1 MRNTLIVICT
11 VAASVSPAAA
21 QSAADLVLQGDQ
33 LEKDRKEEA
42 ALAKYKDALKLEPTN
57 LDALCG
63 ASFMCSR
70 VGNRQ
75 TSKTLKEAYFKT
87 AKIYAEGALKK
98 NPGSAEANYV
108 MAVAMGRLAL
118 ISGSKDKVAASRD
131 IYKYAQKAVQINP
144 RYALAWNVLGKYNY
158 EVSNLNFAEK
168 GAANMLFGGLP
179 PGDLKTAIANYEKCK
194 SLDPG
199 FILNLLD
206 LGKAYKQNDQKDKA
220 KAVWQQA
227 INTPVRTQDD
237 PENIAECKKLLG
249 SL

>member
-1 MRNTLIVICT
+1 MRNAWVTVCM
-11 VAASVSPAAA
+11 VAAAASPAAA
-21 QSAADLVLQGDQ
+21 QTAADLVRQADQ

-42 ALAKYKDALKLEPTN
+42 ALAKYKEALKLEPTN
-57 LDALCG
+57 LEALCG

-70 VGNRQ
+70 VGNREANK
-75 TSKTLKEAYFKT
+75 SMKEAYFKT

-98 NPGSAEANYV
+98 NAANAEANYV
-108 MAVAMGRLAL
+108 MAVAMGRMAL

-131 IYKYAQKAVQINP
+131 IYKYAQKAVQIDP
-144 RYALAWNVLGKYNY
+144 RYALAWHVLGKYNF

-179 PGDLKTAIANYEKCK
+179 SGDIKTAIACYEKCK

-206 LGKAYKQNDQKDKA
+206 LAKAYKQNDQKDKA
-220 KAVWQQA
+220 KAVLQQG

-237 PENIAECKKLLG
+237 PANIAECKKMLS